1 MNVSLPPLVRRG
13 LAGWLLWTSLAVH
26 VPIAIVAVSHSTVKD
41 ADFDNYYN
49 IGTRPGQPYKDFAV
63 EFPVAALITF
73 RTIAPMAGNFGRFC
87 LILIIINFAADV
99 AIAGLLAWGWGI
111 PAAACYAFVMIPLL
125 DLFFLRMDLWS
136 TAFATLGV
144 AAWWRGRRN
153 VAAVGFVVGAAYKLW
168 PLAFLPLLLVPS
180 STRSRIASI
189 GTAMAAGLIVL
200 AIWLWVAGPAGLYQV
215 LTFRGAR
222 GWEVESTVGAI
233 WALFDQTS
241 LRLELGAWRIG
252 ATSGPVSVLFF
263 VLGVVPCLWI
273 VWRGARV
280 RQVGAGWAGGISAL
294 LVMSALLSPQFAC
307 WLAPASGVAW
317 VEKDRRTAVVIGL
330 VIFLTNLIYKD
341 FNALLHGVTRPL
353 VTVIARNLLLGFLA
367 IDAAR
372 RVARAPVI
380 EPTLLDGGEALSRS

>member
-1 MNVSLPPLVRRG
+1 
-13 LAGWLLWTSLAVH
+13 
-26 VPIAIVAVSHSTVKD
+26 
-41 ADFDNYYN
+41 
-49 IGTRPGQPYKDFAV
+49 
-63 EFPVAALITF
+63 
-73 RTIAPMAGNFGRFC
+73 MARYPC
-87 LILIIINFAADV
+87 
-99 AIAGLLAWGWGI
+99 
-111 PAAACYAFVMIPLL
+111 
-125 DLFFLRMDLWS
+125 
-136 TAFATLGV
+136 
-144 AAWWRGRRN
+144 
-153 VAAVGFVVGAAYKLW
+153 
-168 PLAFLPLLLVPS
+168 
-180 STRSRIASI
+180 
-189 GTAMAAGLIVL
+189 
-200 AIWLWVAGPAGLYQV
+200 
-215 LTFRGAR
+215 
-222 GWEVESTVGAI
+222 
-233 WALFDQTS
+233 
-241 LRLELGAWRIG
+241 
-252 ATSGPVSVLFF
+252 LFF